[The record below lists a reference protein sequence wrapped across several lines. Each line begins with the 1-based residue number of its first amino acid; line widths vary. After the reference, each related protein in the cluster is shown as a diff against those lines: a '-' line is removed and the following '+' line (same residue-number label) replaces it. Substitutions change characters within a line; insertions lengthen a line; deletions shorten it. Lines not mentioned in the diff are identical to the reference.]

1 MTENG
6 EDPPFPASAAF
17 LIFFSLEVFVMA
29 STFLSKFS
37 TVNYLDILL
46 AFGIALLVGLFIC
59 MIYKI
64 TFAGVM
70 YSRSF
75 ALSLVAMTMITNV
88 AILAVTQSVIL
99 SLGMVGALSIVRFR
113 AAVKEP
119 MEIAFLF
126 WAISEGIVIGAGMFP
141 VALIGAVLI
150 GAVLYIFSLIGG
162 RTPVTKPYIL
172 VLHAKD
178 DAAEEAAQKQIA
190 ASVKKQAV
198 KAKTVTAAG
207 IELTVEVRL
216 VNGESAFVNALKNI
230 DGISDVTLV
239 SYNGDYMA

>member
-1 MTENG
+1 
-6 EDPPFPASAAF
+6 
-17 LIFFSLEVFVMA
+17 MA

-178 DAAEEAAQKQIA
+178 DAVEEAAQKQIA

-216 VNGESAFVNALKNI
+216 ANGESAFVNALKNI

>member
-1 MTENG
+1 
-6 EDPPFPASAAF
+6 
-17 LIFFSLEVFVMA
+17 MA

-37 TVNYLDILL
+37 TVNYFDILL
-46 AFGIALLVGLFIC
+46 AFGLALLVGLFIC

-150 GAVLYIFSLIGG
+150 GAVLYVFTLIGG
-162 RTPVTKPYIL
+162 HTLVTKPYIL

-178 DAAEEAAQKQIA
+178 DAAEEAAVKQIA

-216 VNGESAFVNALKNI
+216 ANGESAFVNALKNI
-230 DGISDVTLV
+230 AGISDVTLV

>member
-1 MTENG
+1 
-6 EDPPFPASAAF
+6 
-17 LIFFSLEVFVMA
+17 MA

-46 AFGIALLVGLFIC
+46 AFGIAMLVGLFIC

-141 VALIGAVLI
+141 VALIGAALI

-178 DAAEEAAQKQIA
+178 DAVEEAAQKQIA

-216 VNGESAFVNALKNI
+216 ANGESAFVNALKNI

>member
-1 MTENG
+1 
-6 EDPPFPASAAF
+6 
-17 LIFFSLEVFVMA
+17 MA